1 MRLREDGT
9 PDPDT
14 AYDVPPE
21 LPVYE
26 CRACGVP
33 FATPHDRTLHEWD
46 VHDGPPDGV
55 DRDHDALEAA
65 REREET
71 ALRRFRLK
79 ALGAVVVLY
88 FILLMIY
95 ALV

>member
-1 MRLREDGT
+1 MTLDDDGV
-9 PDPDT
+9 PDPDS
-14 AYDVPPE
+14 AYDVPPDTPVHRCPDCGAPFPSEDDRWLHRE
-21 LPVYE
+21 LVHPE
-26 CRACGVP
+26 AIDE
-33 FATPHDRTLHEWD
+33 ADRE
-46 VHDGPPDGV
+46 
-55 DRDHDALEAA
+55 ALAAA

-88 FILLMIY
+88 FLLLMVY